1 MYPLQ
6 RQTNYFGQTR
16 SPPTQMD
23 NTFNTCFTFTLK
35 LIQRHVVYSI
45 EVLTHFNHKL
55 PPPPPFKLSLNKEHD
70 IQ

>member
-6 RQTNYFGQTR
+6 RRKNYFGQTR

-23 NTFNTCFTFTLK
+23 SNFNYCFTFTLK
-35 LIQRHVVYSI
+35 LIQIHVVYSI
-45 EVLTHFNHKL
+45 EVLTLFNHKL
-55 PPPPPFKLSLNKEHD
+55 PPPPFKLSLNKEHD